1 MRHRLVSVF
10 GLVLL
15 VVATSCTKPIQPTV
29 VYPGLPFTITPTRSV
44 EITGSLT
51 LTFNRVT
58 SDSRC
63 PTDVVCITAGDA
75 VVSVSLADSASRVER
90 ELHTVGDLSQAKF
103 SSYTIRLVE
112 LTPYPRSTRAID
124 PRDYTA
130 TLQITSP

>member
-1 MRHRLVSVF
+1 MRHRFTSVF
-10 GLVLL
+10 SLVLL

-29 VYPGLPFTITPTRSV
+29 VYPGPPFTITVCMTAGVLRV
-44 EITGSLT
+44 SL
-51 LTFNRVT
+51 L
-58 SDSRC
+58 RC
-63 PTDVVCITAGDA
+63 PTDVVCVTAGDA
-75 VVSVSLADSASRVER
+75 VVSVTLADSASSVER
-90 ELHTVGDLSQAKF
+90 ELHTAGDLSQAKF